1 MPKARAIVPLTHP
14 ETGEP
19 IAAGAV
25 VELGSDFYRDL
36 RATGAVEASEE
47 EQKAAGPPP
56 EGKYAERTGRE
67 ETAST
72 KTEKAPEKAP
82 EKKK

>member
-25 VELGSDFYRDL
+25 VELGADFYRDL

-47 EQKAAGPPP
+47 EQVAAGPPP
-56 EGKYAERTGRE
+56 EGNYSAKTGRE
-67 ETAST
+67 EAGGTKAEDKPAS
-72 KTEKAPEKAP
+72 KD
-82 EKKK
+82 KK